1 MFQVRAAW
9 ELMEGGVTASGERPQ
24 VRLKTSAGCVCVCAG
39 HTHQLSHRGVS
50 GQVDCWGEAI

>member
-24 VRLKTSAGCVCVCAG
+24 VRLKPSAGCVCVCAG
-39 HTHQLSHRGVS
+39 HTHQLSHEVC
-50 GQVDCWGEAI
+50 QVDCWGEAI